1 LGEVRGELERID
13 VARILDIVAL
23 KNPSLRSEVDRVKEA
38 YDRLS
43 RLQLYGLDREVVF
56 GAYLLLYRVTQLAYA
71 VERGFDSTAVAS
83 LLRDLGNTLEETYAR
98 ALRSSRLQR
107 LQLAAP
113 VMLSSIAFLL
123 CYASSG
129 LFVPLLSFILGA
141 IAVPLFA
148 LSAASS
154 YLLDILGGL
163 LGLSTSFEQGYDAL
177 TITLYTLIVVTNATY
192 LVLFEAAKYG
202 GSAYAR
208 LVSSYTLEKEGLVF
222 VDAVS
227 VEVDEEVLKLFAR
240 NYGEIGKDLLLYK
253 INALRATGFSSDEI
267 TRRIRALLDSYKE

>member
-1 LGEVRGELERID
+1 MREVRGELEILD
-13 VARILDIVAL
+13 LTRILDILASN
-23 KNPSLRSEVDRVKEA
+23 NPGLRSEVDRVKEM

-43 RLQLYGLDREVVF
+43 RLQLYVLNREVSF
-56 GAYLLLYRVTQLAYA
+56 GAYLLLYRVMQLAYA
-71 VERGFDSTAVAS
+71 VEKGFDSITVAS

-107 LQLAAP
+107 LQFAAP
-113 VMLSSIAFLL
+113 VVLSSIAFLL

-163 LGLSTSFEQGYDAL
+163 WGLSTSFEQGYDAL

-192 LVLFEAAKYG
+192 LVLFEVARSVG
-202 GSAYAR
+202 GAFPR
-208 LVSSYTLEKEGLVF
+208 LVSSYTLVKEYLVF
-222 VDAVS
+222 VDAGS

>member
-1 LGEVRGELERID
+1 MRELRGELERLD
-13 VARILDIVAL
+13 VTRTLDIVAA
-23 KNPSLRSEVDRVKEA
+23 KNPSLRSEVDRVKEV

-43 RLQLYGLDREVVF
+43 RLQLYGLNQEVVL
-56 GAYLLLYRVTQLAYA
+56 GVYLLLYRVMQLAYA
-71 VERGFDSTAVAS
+71 VERGFDSVAIAS

-123 CYASSG
+123 CYTSSG
-129 LFVPLLSFILGA
+129 LLVTLLSFVLGA

-148 LSAASS
+148 FSATSS
-154 YLLDILGGL
+154 YLLDILAGL
-163 LGLSTSFEQGYDAL
+163 LGLSTSFEQGYDPL

-192 LVLFEAAKYG
+192 LVLFEAAKSG

-208 LVSSYTLEKEGLVF
+208 LVSSYVLEKADLFF
-222 VDAVS
+222 VDVGI

-240 NYGEIGKDLLLYK
+240 NYGEIGKDLLVYK
-253 INALRATGFSSDEI
+253 INALKATGLSSDEI
-267 TRRIRALLDSYKE
+267 TRRIRALLDRYKE